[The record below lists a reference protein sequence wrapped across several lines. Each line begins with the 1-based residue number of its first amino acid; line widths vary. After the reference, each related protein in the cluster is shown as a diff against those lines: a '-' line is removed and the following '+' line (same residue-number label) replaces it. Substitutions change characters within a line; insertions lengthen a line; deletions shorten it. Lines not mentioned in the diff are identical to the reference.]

1 MKRTPIPPTILPLIL
16 ALAAC
21 EGAPEYKG
29 PQSDPPP
36 EQDKEGETDGEAE
49 ENTDAPAGLAAFGKN
64 PFALLAKLDEP
75 GPYDPP
81 KQSDNFDA
89 EKPHLLV
96 LDLTAPLTEVESFSW
111 FGGGG
116 GILARDL
123 QKALAAA
130 KADQQVRGLL
140 VRVDT
145 GMGMAAADRLR
156 TELEAFKQAD
166 TSSKDAEPRTVT
178 CHAESLYNGSYHAL
192 TACDRLVL
200 APIGMVSIPGPAA
213 SNVHLKRMMDKVGV
227 EAQML
232 HIGAYKGAAE
242 PLTRTEP
249 SDEARETL
257 QAILDQA
264 YTTMITG
271 LKDGR
276 GLTEEQAKAAIDQ
289 ALFVGEQA
297 KEAKLVDAVA
307 TFEATRDEAVGER
320 GWKKIDLGGD
330 PMKDPTAIPR
340 LLGMMPPEKPLGDHV
355 ALVYA
360 VGNVVDG
367 RGQGI
372 IGATQQMASGT
383 LVPALHALAED
394 DSVKAVVMRVDS
406 PGGSALAS
414 ELIWQ
419 ATRGVADKKP
429 FVVSMGNVAASGGY
443 YVSAGAEKIYAEPN
457 TLTGS
462 IGVVGG
468 KIVYGDALKKL
479 GVDTYGMSKGERGL
493 MWSSMDA
500 WDDDDQALVQAYMQD
515 TYDVFVGRVS
525 EGRGMERDAVH
536 EVAQGRVWTGVDAK
550 ARGLVDE
557 VGGLDEALAY
567 AHEKAGVDPS
577 KGLEI
582 YPPEPTLRDILGSLG
597 SVQSP
602 VGMGTLTAGQVAWSS
617 PVPLPLRQLV
627 SELALIDVDLA
638 DQAHD
643 TLELV
648 FALRNEQVWAVSFV
662 PRVR

>member
-1 MKRTPIPPTILPLIL
+1 
-16 ALAAC
+16 
-21 EGAPEYKG
+21 
-29 PQSDPPP
+29 
-36 EQDKEGETDGEAE
+36 
-49 ENTDAPAGLAAFGKN
+49 
-64 PFALLAKLDEP
+64 
-75 GPYDPP
+75 
-81 KQSDNFDA
+81 
-89 EKPHLLV
+89 
-96 LDLTAPLTEVESFSW
+96 
-111 FGGGG
+111 
-116 GILARDL
+116 
-123 QKALAAA
+123 
-130 KADQQVRGLL
+130 
-140 VRVDT
+140 
-145 GMGMAAADRLR
+145 
-156 TELEAFKQAD
+156 
-166 TSSKDAEPRTVT
+166 
-178 CHAESLYNGSYHAL
+178 
-192 TACDRLVL
+192 
-200 APIGMVSIPGPAA
+200 
-213 SNVHLKRMMDKVGV
+213 
-227 EAQML
+227 
-232 HIGAYKGAAE
+232 
-242 PLTRTEP
+242 
-249 SDEARETL
+249 
-257 QAILDQA
+257 
-264 YTTMITG
+264 
-271 LKDGR
+271 
-276 GLTEEQAKAAIDQ
+276 
-289 ALFVGEQA
+289 
-297 KEAKLVDAVA
+297 
-307 TFEATRDEAVGER
+307 
-320 GWKKIDLGGD
+320 
-330 PMKDPTAIPR
+330 
-340 LLGMMPPEKPLGDHV
+340 
-355 ALVYA
+355 
-360 VGNVVDG
+360 
-367 RGQGI
+367 
-372 IGATQQMASGT
+372 
-383 LVPALHALAED
+383 
-394 DSVKAVVMRVDS
+394 VKAVVMRVDS

-515 TYDVFVGRVS
+515 TYDVFVGRVA